1 MEELAP
7 IDEIIKE
14 ANDFFERPDVK
25 KIFQDADWLSLR
37 ASNYQLGKTLWSSQ
51 YTSPHPSKEKRD
63 KLKELDNELFW
74 LRMAINKK
82 STGLIDDLKAT

>member
-1 MEELAP
+1 MRELAP

-37 ASNYQLGKTLWSSQ
+37 ASKYQLGKTLWSNE
-51 YTSPHPSKEKRD
+51 YASPHPSKEKRD
-63 KLKELDNELFW
+63 KLKKLDKELFW
-74 LRMAINKK
+74 LKVAINKK
-82 STGLIDDLKAT
+82 STDLIDDLKAT